1 MFELPPAL
9 ARLRDPFSVPPPRP
23 PEAQA
28 ILSRLEDL
36 ERAFLGVEGQGV
48 PDIAHRLDLIS
59 EERQRAAILT
69 ESGQHFLLARRMA
82 SFDPIAFVGTARP
95 ALPPWQRPLLIVQAD
110 VGPAVQVFSTAV
122 SAVTAFRTSHGLVP
136 QLLGWQQR
144 AHFGL
149 LILRDTVL
157 VWSAEQQ
164 AETVLHGSEAVE
176 LLESL
181 MPNIQAQLDAL
192 EAQHDS

>member
-9 ARLRDPFSVPPPRP
+9 ARLRDPSSVPPPRS

-48 PDIAHRLDLIS
+48 PDIAHRLDIIS

-69 ESGQHFLLARRMA
+69 ESGQHFLLAKRMA
-82 SFDPIAFVGTARP
+82 SFDPVAFVGPDRP
-95 ALPPWQRPLLIVQAD
+95 TLPPWQRPLLIVQAD

-122 SAVTAFRTSHGLVP
+122 SAVTAFRTGHGLVP

-157 VWSAEQQ
+157 AWSAEQQ

-176 LLESL
+176 LLASL
-181 MPNIQAQLDAL
+181 MPNIQAQIDAL
-192 EAQHDS
+192 EAHHDS

>member
-9 ARLRDPFSVPPPRP
+9 ARLRDPSSVPPPQSA
-23 PEAQA
+23 EAQA
-28 ILSRLEDL
+28 LLARLADL
-36 ERAFLGVEGQGV
+36 EAAFLGVEGQGV
-48 PDIAHRLDLIS
+48 SDIAHRLDIIS
-59 EERQRAAILT
+59 EERQRAAIMT
-69 ESGQHFLLARRMA
+69 ESGQHYMLARRMA
-82 SFDPIAFVGTARP
+82 SFDPIAFVGTDRP

-122 SAVTAFRTSHGLVP
+122 SAVTAFRTGHGLVP

-157 VWSAEQQ
+157 AWSAEQQ
-164 AETVLHGSEAVE
+164 TEVVLTGGEATE

-181 MPNIQAQLDAL
+181 MPNIQAQIDAL
-192 EAQHDS
+192 EAQPDS

>member
-1 MFELPPAL
+1 MFALPPAL
-9 ARLRDPFSVPPPRP
+9 MRLRDPSSMPPPQSA
-23 PEAQA
+23 EAQA
-28 ILSRLEDL
+28 LLARLADL
-36 ERAFLGVEGQGV
+36 EAAFLGVEVQGV
-48 PDIAHRLDLIS
+48 TDVAHRLDIVS
-59 EERQRAAILT
+59 EERQRAAIMT
-69 ESGQHFLLARRMA
+69 ESGQHYMLAKRMA
-82 SFDPIAFVGTARP
+82 GFDPVAFVGPDRP

-122 SAVTAFRTSHGLVP
+122 SAVTAFRTGHGLVP
-136 QLLGWQQR
+136 QLLGWRQR

-157 VWSAEQQ
+157 AWSAEQQ
-164 AETVLHGSEAVE
+164 TEVVLSGGEAIE

-181 MPNIQAQLDAL
+181 MPNIQAQIDAL

>member
-1 MFELPPAL
+1 ML
-9 ARLRDPFSVPPPRP
+9 AK
-23 PEAQA
+23 
-28 ILSRLEDL
+28 
-36 ERAFLGVEGQGV
+36 
-48 PDIAHRLDLIS
+48 
-59 EERQRAAILT
+59 
-69 ESGQHFLLARRMA
+69 RMA
-82 SFDPIAFVGTARP
+82 GFDPVAFVGPDRP
-95 ALPPWQRPLLIVQAD
+95 PLPAWQRPLLIVQAD

-136 QLLGWQQR
+136 QLLGWRQH

-157 VWSAEQQ
+157 AWSAEQQ
-164 AETVLHGSEAVE
+164 AEVILDGSEAIE

-181 MPNIQAQLDAL
+181 MPNIQAQIDAL